1 MRTRYKSNTVVFLL
15 IYLSISCQF
24 IFAGKIQYDSPK
36 IILSHV
42 QFNIGVDSL
51 STFSKPI
58 HLYIDNELIDT
69 ENPSKHQLFFKDI
82 VLDKIGTKSFKIKQA
97 NETLLSFT
105 KTVIPGWISILPP
118 LIAITLA
125 FILRTVVPALFVA
138 IWFGAW
144 ATNGLS
150 LGGLFTGLLESF
162 HVYILNTF
170 IDRDHAAI
178 TLFTLMLGGMVG
190 IVYRNGGMH
199 GIIYHLIKRAN
210 TPKKGQIAVWLF
222 GMVIF
227 FDDYSNTLIV
237 GNTSRMLC
245 DKLRISRQ
253 KLAYLVDSTS
263 APVSTIAVIT
273 TWIGF
278 QVGIIADS
286 IKGLPGLNESAYL
299 LFLHSIPYSFYPFLA
314 IFLVGLVVT
323 TGRDIGPMV
332 DVELNARKGQENI
345 KLEQDQERSSTSE
358 DLQVKMD
365 IPYRA
370 INAVLPISILVI
382 SMVAF
387 IFTTGQGN
395 TIKDILGSADT
406 FAALMHSTL
415 LSTIMATGLSVGQ
428 RILSINEV
436 FEAWYNGLKFMVM
449 GMLVLIMAW
458 ALADISATLQ
468 TADYIV
474 AALGDA
480 IPMNI
485 LPAVVFL
492 IAAITAF
499 GSGSSWGVMAILMPL
514 VIPLCWAIME
524 NNGGANPENYH
535 ILYSTIACVLTGAV
549 WADHCSP
556 ISDTTIL
563 TSMASGCELMDHV
576 YTQLPYAA
584 AAGVTALLCGT
595 IPAAF
600 GLPLWLLFGISA
612 AVLVLF
618 IYKYGVSIDQ
628 EK

>member
-1 MRTRYKSNTVVFLL
+1 
-15 IYLSISCQF
+15 
-24 IFAGKIQYDSPK
+24 
-36 IILSHV
+36 
-42 QFNIGVDSL
+42 
-51 STFSKPI
+51 
-58 HLYIDNELIDT
+58 
-69 ENPSKHQLFFKDI
+69 
-82 VLDKIGTKSFKIKQA
+82 
-97 NETLLSFT
+97 
-105 KTVIPGWISILPP
+105 
-118 LIAITLA
+118 
-125 FILRTVVPALFVA
+125 
-138 IWFGAW
+138 
-144 ATNGLS
+144 
-150 LGGLFTGLLESF
+150 
-162 HVYILNTF
+162 
-170 IDRDHAAI
+170 
-178 TLFTLMLGGMVG
+178 
-190 IVYRNGGMH
+190 
-199 GIIYHLIKRAN
+199 
-210 TPKKGQIAVWLF
+210 
-222 GMVIF
+222 
-227 FDDYSNTLIV
+227 
-237 GNTSRMLC
+237 MLC

-387 IFTTGQGN
+387 IFATGEGN

-458 ALADISATLQ
+458 ALADISAVLQ

-535 ILYSTIACVLTGAV
+535 ILYSLCINR
-549 WADHCSP
+549 CSLGG
-556 ISDTTIL
+556 S
-563 TSMASGCELMDHV
+563 
-576 YTQLPYAA
+576 
-584 AAGVTALLCGT
+584 
-595 IPAAF
+595 
-600 GLPLWLLFGISA
+600 LFTY
-612 AVLVLF
+612 F
-618 IYKYGVSIDQ
+618 
-628 EK
+628 